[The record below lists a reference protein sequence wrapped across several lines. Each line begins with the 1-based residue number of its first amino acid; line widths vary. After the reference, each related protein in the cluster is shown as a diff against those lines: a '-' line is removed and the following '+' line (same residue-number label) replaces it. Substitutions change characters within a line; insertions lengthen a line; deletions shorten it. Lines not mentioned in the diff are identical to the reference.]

1 MNARE
6 DIVKAA
12 TRRMAQM
19 GADATS
25 LQSIADDVGIRKP
38 SVLYHFP
45 NKAAL
50 REAVLDEILLRWSD
64 VLPRL
69 FKAMATEPTRR
80 FEALT
85 EELIS
90 FFLESPV
97 RARLILREMLDR
109 PTIMRARLE
118 EHVEPWID
126 VIANEIRR
134 GQARGTVAPDVD
146 PGAFV
151 WILIHSVIGN
161 IALIASLDANGSS
174 GANGR
179 LTQLMSETLRIA
191 RVGLFKQLTT
201 QTNPKGGD
209 HSG

>member
-1 MNARE
+1 
-6 DIVKAA
+6 
-12 TRRMAQM
+12 M
-19 GADATS
+19 GAEATS

-50 REAVLDEILLRWSD
+50 REAVLDEILLRWNN

-97 RARLILREMLDR
+97 RARLVLREMLDR
-109 PTIMRARLE
+109 PTVMRARLD
-118 EHVEPWID
+118 EHIAPWID
-126 VIANEIRR
+126 VIADEIRR
-134 GQARGTVAPDVD
+134 GQARGAVAPDVD

-161 IALIASLDANGSS
+161 IALSASLEES
-174 GANGR
+174 GASDTNDR
-179 LTQLMSETLRIA
+179 LTQLMSETMRIA
-191 RVGLFKQLTT
+191 RVGLFKHVIPQNKLEEGE
-201 QTNPKGGD
+201 PDG
-209 HSG
+209 